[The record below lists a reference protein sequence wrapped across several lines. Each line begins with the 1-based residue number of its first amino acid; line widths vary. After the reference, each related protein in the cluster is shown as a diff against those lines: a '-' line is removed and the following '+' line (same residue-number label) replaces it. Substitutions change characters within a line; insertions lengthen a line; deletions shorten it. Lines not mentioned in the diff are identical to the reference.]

1 MADDVIA
8 VVNRSNQR
16 GGRMLSL
23 VDLIEAETLTFEQG
37 AWLTERIEDG
47 ASLLVGANPGGA
59 GKTAVLGALL
69 TMLPPDEPV
78 HVTRPGGDWRTAGP
92 GDCLI
97 AYEIS
102 PASFE
107 AYIWGAEVRTFL
119 ERGRAGARLV
129 ANLHADTLEEAREQI
144 AHDNG
149 AGRDGFDAFDLF
161 VPITVAGGFG
171 RRSRVVERLHYRSVD
186 GWAAVGRTP
195 QLSARAQEIA
205 GFLTRCSA
213 EGTRRVEDVRQAWRR
228 FRRR

>member
-1 MADDVIA
+1 MADAVIG

-23 VDLIEAETLTFEQG
+23 VDLIEAETVTVEQG
-37 AWLTERIEDG
+37 AWLTERIDDG

-59 GKTAVLGALL
+59 GKTAVMGALL

-78 HVTRPGGDWRTAGP
+78 YVTHQGGDWRTAGP

-107 AYIWGAEVRTFL
+107 AYIWGAEVRAFL

-144 AHDNG
+144 ADDNG
-149 AGRDGFDAFDLF
+149 AGRAGFNAFDLF
-161 VPITVAGGFG
+161 VPITVRGGG
-171 RRSRVVERLHYRSVD
+171 RRSRVVERLDYRSAD

-195 QLSARAQEIA
+195 QLSARAREIA

-213 EGTRRVEDVRQAWRR
+213 EGTRRIEDVRQAWRA
-228 FRRR
+228 FRRS